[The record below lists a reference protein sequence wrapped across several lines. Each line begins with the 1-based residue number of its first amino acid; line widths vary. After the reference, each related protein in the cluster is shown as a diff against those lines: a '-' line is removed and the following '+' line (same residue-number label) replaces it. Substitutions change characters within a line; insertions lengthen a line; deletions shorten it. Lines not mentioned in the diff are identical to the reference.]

1 VTSVDRTAYPG
12 FARVVS
18 ARELAEAF
26 TPTEAELEWARGRT
40 QDENHLLALVVWLK
54 SYQRLGYFPKVEDVP
69 TVVVGHVGDALELG
83 DDVELERAAVRS
95 AKRHREFVRRR
106 LGVVYDAARVRQ
118 IAEEAIRKTA
128 QSKDDPADLIN
139 VALEELIR
147 LRCELPGY
155 TTLDAMAASIRTE
168 VNTVGGALD
177 QAVQQAEHRA
187 GEQARAP
194 AVDDLGV
201 VAVVVGEDPDG
212 HRQTDHAQDQVDQED
227 RAPGEAEQVGAD
239 VEAGQYRAA
248 DGWPLPAAGRTGRTP
263 WSASPARTSSS

>member
-69 TVVVGHVGDALELG
+69 TVVVGHVRDALELG

-106 LGVVYDAARVRQ
+106 LVWSTTRPGCGRSPRRRSARR
-118 IAEEAIRKTA
+118 R
-128 QSKDDPADLIN
+128 SP
-139 VALEELIR
+139 R
-147 LRCELPGY
+147 
-155 TTLDAMAASIRTE
+155 TTTRPI
-168 VNTVGGALD
+168 
-177 QAVQQAEHRA
+177 
-187 GEQARAP
+187 
-194 AVDDLGV
+194 
-201 VAVVVGEDPDG
+201 
-212 HRQTDHAQDQVDQED
+212 
-227 RAPGEAEQVGAD
+227 
-239 VEAGQYRAA
+239 
-248 DGWPLPAAGRTGRTP
+248 
-263 WSASPARTSSS
+263 

>member
-69 TVVVGHVGDALELG
+69 TVVVGHVRGALELG

-95 AKRHREFVRRR
+95 AKRHREFVRKR

-128 QSKDDPADLIN
+128 QS
-139 VALEELIR
+139 
-147 LRCELPGY
+147 
-155 TTLDAMAASIRTE
+155 
-168 VNTVGGALD
+168 VGGGLHHRRP
-177 QAVQQAEHRA
+177 AEEHLRHPARHHPCRYARTGAA
-187 GEQARAP
+187 GLRP
-194 AVDDLGV
+194 
-201 VAVVVGEDPDG
+201 
-212 HRQTDHAQDQVDQED
+212 R
-227 RAPGEAEQVGAD
+227 
-239 VEAGQYRAA
+239 RAA
-248 DGWPLPAAGRTGRTP
+248 GL
-263 WSASPARTSSS
+263 